1 MILNYNSYSF
11 RLRKE
16 PWSPP
21 ISQPF
26 IKSRSRDPS
35 YSAQERTDCCC
46 SVMQSLSRVRLFA
59 TPWAAARHASLS
71 FTISRSSL
79 KLMTIESVMP
89 SNHLILCR
97 PFSSHLQFFPA
108 SGSFPMSR
116 LFSSGGQRIGA
127 SASASVPPVNI
138 QGWFPLVGSCNTRD
152 SLPYLSVTEFL
163 LPSCLIC
170 CYTLLR
176 NFLFF

>member
-46 SVMQSLSRVRLFA
+46 SVMQSLSCVRLFA
-59 TPWAAARHASLS
+59 TPWTAAGQASLS
-71 FTISRSSL
+71 FTVSQSLL
-79 KLMTIESVMP
+79 KLMSIESVMP
-89 SNHLILCR
+89 SNHLILCH
-97 PFSSHLQFFPA
+97 PFSSHLQFCPA

-116 LFSSGGQRIGA
+116 LFASGGRSIGA
-127 SASASVPPVNI
+127 SVSASVLPINI
-138 QGWFPLVGSCNTRD
+138 MLISLKIYLFDLLAVQGTLKN
-152 SLPYLSVTEFL
+152 L
-163 LPSCLIC
+163 L
-170 CYTLLR
+170 
-176 NFLFF
+176 